1 MGKRPLSSDDIA
13 EHFLQLVEDVM
24 VAFDNY
30 PNGVHQLKQVLT
42 SLVLPLDWGDEAALV
57 HPAIYQNSR
66 STRELFKCMSPY
78 FNLLSTDVLQL
89 LTHLSGCDAAAKAV
103 DNFVA
108 ARANSHLVLCSGKQR
123 TEFLPSG
130 SSPSVSF
137 KCFHKIPRRT
147 LQSPES
153 QMLVRLPEHQSVAIR
168 RGMVR
173 VSVLVNRS
181 VLCLSDYD
189 HILTALC
196 GFFKVPKVALAYIG
210 CAEQPLMLSWVVSPP
225 VYEYMKSVR
234 GNVSGERMVAQERI
248 ISIAVGQD
256 ISYKCLTIEVQ
267 VFLMHK
273 HAYISMA
280 VHGSIL
286 LC

>member
-1 MGKRPLSSDDIA
+1 MGKRPLSRDDIA
-13 EHFLQLVEDVM
+13 EHFLQLSEDVM

-30 PNGVHQLKQVLT
+30 PDGVHQLKQVLT
-42 SLVLPLDWGDEAALV
+42 SLVLPLGRGKEAALV
-57 HPAIYQNSR
+57 QPAIYQDSQ
-66 STRELFKCMSPY
+66 STRELFKSPY

-108 ARANSHLVLCSGKQR
+108 ARANSHLVLCSGKQQ
-123 TEFLPSG
+123 TESLPSG

-137 KCFHKIPRRT
+137 KCFHKIPLDT
-147 LQSPES
+147 LQSTES
-153 QMLVRLPEHQSVAIR
+153 QLLVRLPERQSVAIR
-168 RGMVR
+168 KDMVR

-189 HILTALC
+189 RILTALC

-225 VYEYMKSVR
+225 VYKYMKSVS

-267 VFLMHK
+267 VHK
-273 HAYISMA
+273 HAYIHS
-280 VHGSIL
+280 
-286 LC
+286 CTW